1 MSRQRHNWSQTL
13 VVIGTLLPVILA
25 MGAWILSRSNSQA
38 VTAEQVVD
46 QDAEIKALQKEL
58 VQLEIQQA
66 REACKQ
72 P

>member
-1 MSRQRHNWSQTL
+1 MSRQRHNWMQTI
-13 VVIGTLLPVILA
+13 VVIGTILPVILA